1 MKAIKFFAISA
12 MAAAMITSCSN
23 EDELSQ
29 SNYPSDNIIRITAGV
44 NNAKT
49 RAEGAGTPLEN
60 PLSLTVV
67 NKYTET
73 TLAAKYTYVNKVF
86 KKNDNVWTCSEAEA
100 QTQPLLWQN
109 KETLVDIAA
118 LAPAQEGKFDGV
130 YNKETRKFSSFSY
143 SVADD
148 QSTSSDNN
156 DLLYYYAKDFKPG
169 ESLKDGKLSI
179 QMNHAFCMIDI
190 VVTLGTEFNKPNVL
204 DDSPIVKV
212 TLGGTKIAANV
223 DVKNAPTS
231 STTGTTEGTTEGSTT
246 TGSTTASF
254 VTASGEAT
262 DITTTKGTF
271 TPAVNAEKKADPEVN
286 AISSFSC
293 IAIPQTVAA
302 NTFKVSLKTAGKLYE
317 WTSDKE
323 ITLQSG
329 YRYTLNLTMGNDVV
343 LLKGGSI
350 SATPW
355 TEITSDKPLETD

>member
-1 MKAIKFFAISA
+1 MKVIKFFAITA

-29 SNYPSDNIIRITAGV
+29 SNYPSDNIIRVTAGV

-67 NKYTET
+67 NKNVP
-73 TLAAKYTYVNKVF
+73 KYTYVDQEFSKTSG
-86 KKNDNVWTCSEAEA
+86 DWACSE
-100 QTQPLLWQN
+100 TLLWQ
-109 KETLVDIAA
+109 KSDALVDIVAF
-118 LAPAQEGKFDGV
+118 APAQTGKFNGV
-130 YNKETRKFSSFSY
+130 YANGSIQPIAY

-148 QSTSSDNN
+148 QSTKSDNN
-156 DLLYYYAKDFKPG
+156 DLLYYYAKDFNPG
-169 ESLKDGKLSI
+169 ESLDKGKLKI
-179 QMNHAFCMIDI
+179 QFNHAFCMIDI
-190 VVTLGTEFNKPNVL
+190 NVTLGTELNKP
-204 DDSPIVKV
+204 DIPTTSPITEV
-212 TLGGTKIAANV
+212 TLEGTKIEANVNVTNAANI
-223 DVKNAPTS
+223 
-231 STTGTTEGTTEGSTT
+231 
-246 TGSTTASF
+246 
-254 VTASGEAT
+254 VTASETAT
-262 DITTTKGTF
+262 AAKIITTKGTF
-271 TPAVNAEKKADPEVN
+271 DKAANAETN
-286 AISSFSC
+286 AKSHFSC
-293 IAIPQTVAA
+293 IVIPQNVAA

-350 SATPW
+350 TATPW

>member
-1 MKAIKFFAISA
+1 MKVIKFFAITA

-29 SNYPSDNIIRITAGV
+29 SNYPSDNIIRVTAGV

-67 NKYTET
+67 NKN
-73 TLAAKYTYVNKVF
+73 APKYTYVDKLF
-86 KKNDNVWTCSEAEA
+86 SKTSGDWACSE
-100 QTQPLLWQN
+100 TLLWQ
-109 KETLVDIAA
+109 KSDALVDIVAF
-118 LAPAQEGKFDGV
+118 APAQTGKFNGV
-130 YNKETRKFSSFSY
+130 YANESIQPIAY

-148 QSTSSDNN
+148 QSTSSANN
-156 DLLYYYAKDFKPG
+156 DLLYYYAKDFNPG
-169 ESLKDGKLSI
+169 KSLDKGKLKI
-179 QMNHAFCMIDI
+179 QFNHAFCMIDI
-190 VVTLGTEFNKPNVL
+190 NVTLGTEFNKPSIPTT
-204 DDSPIVKV
+204 SPITEV
-212 TLGGTKIAANV
+212 TLEGTKIEANVNVTNAANI
-223 DVKNAPTS
+223 
-231 STTGTTEGTTEGSTT
+231 
-246 TGSTTASF
+246 
-254 VTASGEAT
+254 VTASETAT
-262 DITTTKGTF
+262 AAKIITTKGTF
-271 TPAVNAEKKADPEVN
+271 DKAANAETN
-286 AISSFSC
+286 AKSHFSC
-293 IAIPQTVAA
+293 IVIPQNVAA

-350 SATPW
+350 TATPW

>member
-29 SNYPSDNIIRITAGV
+29 SNYPSDNIIRVTAGV

-67 NKYTET
+67 NKNVP
-73 TLAAKYTYVNKVF
+73 KYTYVDQEFSKTSG
-86 KKNDNVWTCSEAEA
+86 DWACSE
-100 QTQPLLWQN
+100 TLLWQ
-109 KETLVDIAA
+109 KSDALVDIVAF
-118 LAPAQEGKFDGV
+118 APAQQGKFNGV
-130 YNKETRKFSSFSY
+130 YANGSIQPIAY

-148 QSTSSDNN
+148 QSTKSDNN
-156 DLLYYYAKDFKPG
+156 DLLYYYAKDFNPG
-169 ESLKDGKLSI
+169 ESLDKGKLKI
-179 QMNHAFCMIDI
+179 QFNHAFCMIDI
-190 VVTLGTEFNKPNVL
+190 NVTLGTELNKP
-204 DDSPIVKV
+204 DIPTTSPITEV
-212 TLGGTKIAANV
+212 TLEGTKIEANVNVTNAANI
-223 DVKNAPTS
+223 
-231 STTGTTEGTTEGSTT
+231 
-246 TGSTTASF
+246 
-254 VTASGEAT
+254 VTASETAT
-262 DITTTKGTF
+262 AAKIITTKGTF
-271 TPAVNAEKKADPEVN
+271 DKAANAETN
-286 AISSFSC
+286 AKSHFSC
-293 IAIPQTVAA
+293 IVIPQNVAA

-350 SATPW
+350 TATPW

>member
-49 RAEGAGTPLEN
+49 RAEGAGVTQLEK

-67 NKYTET
+67 NKNANTE
-73 TLAAKYTYVNKVF
+73 LANKYTHVNKVF
-86 KKNDNVWTCSEAEA
+86 SKDENGVWNCSE
-100 QTQPLLWQN
+100 TLLWQ
-109 KETLVDIAA
+109 KDTQPVDIVAF
-118 LAPAQEGKFDGV
+118 APAPNDKFNGV
-130 YNKETRKFSSFSY
+130 YTDGSIQPITY

-148 QSTSSDNN
+148 QSTKPDNN
-156 DLLYYYAKDFKPG
+156 DLLYYYAPGIKPV
-169 ESLKDGKLSI
+169 DKLVDKKLNI
-179 QMNHAFCMIDI
+179 EMNHAFCMIDI

-223 DVKNAPTS
+223 DVTNA
-231 STTGTTEGTTEGSTT
+231 
-246 TGSTTASF
+246 ASV

-271 TPAVNAEKKADPEVN
+271 TPAANAEVN
-286 AISSFSC
+286 AKSCFSC
-293 IAIPQTVAA
+293 IAIPQEVAA
-302 NTFKVSLKTAGKLYE
+302 NTFKVSLKTADKLYE
-317 WTSDKE
+317 WTSAKPVK
-323 ITLQSG
+323 LQSG
-329 YRYTLNLTMGNDVV
+329 YKYTLELTMGNNVV
-343 LLKGGSI
+343 LLKDAISASPWGNGEGGS
-350 SATPW
+350 
-355 TEITSDKPLETD
+355 LETD